1 MYIVSACMAGVN
13 CKYNGGHNADPRVR
27 KLVEEGK
34 AIPICPEQLGG
45 LATPRRPAEIKG
57 GTGSDVLSGK
67 ARVVD
72 ADGLDVTGAFI
83 KGAQEVLKLAR
94 LANADKAIL
103 KAKSPSC
110 GCGFI
115 YDGSFS
121 GKLIEGNGVT
131 AQILIDNGIEIE
143 P

>member
-1 MYIVSACMAGVN
+1 MYIVSACLAGVN
-13 CKYNGGHNADPRVR
+13 CKYNGGHNADPRIK
-27 KLVEEGK
+27 KLIEEGK

-45 LATPRRPAEIKG
+45 LTTPRRPAEIKG
-57 GTGSDVLSGK
+57 GTGSDVLIGK
-67 ARVVD
+67 ARVID
-72 ADGLDVTGAFI
+72 ADGLDVTEAFV

-94 LANADKAIL
+94 LAKANKAIL